1 MKRSLDLYKK
11 DESKPYSMINKK
23 TWTLDVAGRDLI
35 IESGW
40 WAKQANGSVTVRYG
54 DTQVIGTAVMS
65 KGMGFARSY
74 FPLMVDYEEKYYAAG
89 KIKGSR
95 FIKREGRPSDEAV
108 LTGRVVDR
116 TIRPL
121 FNGRMRNDVQVTV
134 SAQSFDGENDP
145 DTLSVIAA
153 STALSVSDIPW
164 GGPVASVRVGI
175 IDGEIIINPI
185 KSDLEKSTLNLVL
198 AGTGKMIN
206 MVEAGANEVS
216 DDDIIRAFEAGQKVI
231 SEISEFIGKI
241 RQEIGKEKS
250 EPFLMRLE
258 ESQENVI
265 RKKALELGLEEALYG
280 TKIEIK
286 EKTNIVKEATK
297 EAALIAFG
305 DNVPELF
312 NDAFELVFDEVADD
326 IVHENILRFDKR
338 PDKRKLAEIR
348 QITCEVGVLERPHGS
363 GVFTRGET
371 QVLNI
376 TTLGAPG
383 DHQIIDTME
392 VDRKKHYIHHYNC
405 PAYCVG
411 EIRPNRG
418 PGRREIGHG
427 ALAEK
432 ALVPVIPTR
441 EDFPYTVLLV
451 SEVMESNGSS
461 SMASVCGSTL
471 SLMHAGV
478 PIIRPVS
485 GIAMGMITSKD
496 KSEFKILSDI
506 QGAEDHYGDMDL
518 KVAGSEKGITA
529 LQMDVKLDGVTI
541 EMLTSAIK
549 QANVGRAHI
558 LGEMLK
564 TIPEVNSELSKY
576 APRII
581 SMKIDPEKIRDV
593 IGKGGETINK
603 IIEETNASIDIED
616 DGSVFITAPDGDGGE
631 RAKQWIINLTKTV
644 EVGETYEGKDVRIMD
659 FGAFVE
665 LLPGQDGLVHISELE
680 HRRVEK
686 VTDVV
691 KEGDIV
697 KVRVIEIDN
706 KGRINLSRKAL
717 IKKEDQSKTVVK
729 DIQKDLED
737 ELGL

>member
-1 MKRSLDLYKK
+1 MQ
-11 DESKPYSMINKK
+11 NKK
-23 TWTLDVAGRDLI
+23 TWTMNVAGRDLI
-35 IESGW
+35 IETGW

-54 DTQVIGTAVMS
+54 DTQVMGTAVMS
-65 KGMGFARSY
+65 NGMGFARSY

-108 LTGRVVDR
+108 LTGRVIDR

-134 SAQSFDGENDP
+134 AAQSFDGENDP
-145 DTLSVIAA
+145 DILSVIAA
-153 STALSVSDIPW
+153 STSLSISDIPW
-164 GGPVASVRVGI
+164 NGPVAAVRVGI
-175 IDGEIIINPI
+175 IEGEIVINPI

-198 AGTGKMIN
+198 AGTSDMIN

-216 DDDIIRAFEAGQKVI
+216 DEEIIRAFEAGHKVI
-231 SEISEFIGKI
+231 IQIAGFIEKI
-241 RQEIGKEKS
+241 TKEIGKEKS
-250 EPFLMRLE
+250 EPFLMQLE
-258 ESQENVI
+258 EKYENII
-265 RKKALELGLEEALYG
+265 REKALESGLNDALYG
-280 TKIEIK
+280 TKAQIK
-286 EKTNIVKEATK
+286 EKTNKAKELAK
-297 EAALIAFG
+297 ELVLTELG
-305 DNVPELF
+305 DDVPELYE
-312 NDAFELVFDEVADD
+312 DAFELIFDEVADE
-326 IVHENILRFDKR
+326 IVHENILNFDKR
-338 PDKRKLAEIR
+338 PDGRKLEEIR
-348 QITCEVGVLERPHGS
+348 KITCEVGVLERPHGS

-371 QVLNI
+371 QVLNV

-392 VDRKKHYIHHYNC
+392 VDIKKHYIHHYNF

-411 EIRPNRG
+411 EVRPNRG

-432 ALVPVIPTR
+432 ALVPVIPAR

-461 SMASVCGSTL
+461 SMASVCASTL

-496 KSEFKILSDI
+496 GSKFKTLSDI

-518 KVAGSEKGITA
+518 KVAGSKKGITA

-541 EMLTSAIK
+541 EMLASAIK
-549 QANVGRAHI
+549 QANEGRAFI
-558 LGEMLK
+558 LEKMLK
-564 TIPEVNSELSKY
+564 TIPKVSSELSQY

-603 IIEETNASIDIED
+603 IIDETNASIDIED

-631 RAKQWIINLTKTV
+631 KAKQWIINLTKTV
-644 EVGETYEGKDVRIMD
+644 EVGDIYNGKVVRIMD

-665 LLPGQDGLVHISELE
+665 LLPGQDGLVHISELD
-680 HRRVEK
+680 HKRVEK

-697 KVRVIEIDN
+697 KVKVIEIDK
-706 KGRINLSRKAL
+706 KGRINLSMKAL
-717 IKKEDQSKTVVK
+717 ADKDSKAK
-729 DIQKDLED
+729 SENDMQKDLED

>member
-1 MKRSLDLYKK
+1 MQ
-11 DESKPYSMINKK
+11 NKK
-23 TWTLDVAGRDLI
+23 TWTLNVAGRDLT
-35 IESGW
+35 IETGW
-40 WAKQANGSVTVRYG
+40 WAKQANGAVTVSYG
-54 DTQVIGTAVMS
+54 ETQVMGTAVMS

-74 FPLMVDYEEKYYAAG
+74 FPLMVEYEEKYYAAG

-145 DTLSVIAA
+145 DILSVIAA
-153 STALSVSDIPW
+153 SSALSISDIPW
-164 GGPVASVRVGI
+164 NGPVAAVRVGI
-175 IDGEIIINPI
+175 IDGEIVVNPI
-185 KSDLEKSTLNLVL
+185 KSELEKSSLNLVL
-198 AGTGKMIN
+198 AGTKDMIN
-206 MVEAGANEVS
+206 MVEAGAQEVS
-216 DDDIIRAFEAGQKVI
+216 DEDIIRAFEAGQKVI
-231 SEISEFIGKI
+231 AQIAQFIEKI
-241 RQEIGKEKS
+241 KEEIGKQKA
-250 EPFLMRLE
+250 EPFLMQLDE
-258 ESQENVI
+258 NFESLI
-265 RKKALELGLEEALYG
+265 REKSLNMGLSDALYG
-280 TKIEIK
+280 TKAEIK
-286 EKTNIVKEATK
+286 EKTAKVKEEVKQAVLD
-297 EAALIAFG
+297 EIG
-305 DNVPELF
+305 ENVPEMF
-312 NDAFELVFDEVADD
+312 DDVFELVFDEVADD
-326 IVHENILRFDKR
+326 IVHENILKFNKR
-338 PDKRKLAEIR
+338 PDGRKLDEIR
-348 QITCEVGVLERPHGS
+348 KITCEAGVLARPHGS
-363 GVFTRGET
+363 AVFTRGET
-371 QVLNI
+371 QVLNV

-392 VDRKKHYIHHYNC
+392 VDTKKHYIHHYNF

-411 EIRPNRG
+411 EVRPNRG

-432 ALVPVIPTR
+432 ALVPVLPSR
-441 EDFPYTVLLV
+441 DDFPYTILLV

-461 SMASVCGSTL
+461 SMASVCSSTL
-471 SLMHAGV
+471 SLMNAGV
-478 PIIRPVS
+478 PIKRPVS

-496 KSEFKILSDI
+496 GSEFKTLSDI

-541 EMLTSAIK
+541 EMLSSAIK
-549 QANVGRAHI
+549 QANAGRAHI
-558 LGEMLK
+558 LSKMLEVV
-564 TIPEVNSELSKY
+564 PEVSSELSKY

-603 IIEETNASIDIED
+603 IIEETGASIDIED
-616 DGSVFITAPDGDGGE
+616 DGSVFITTPDGESGE
-631 RAKQWIINLTKTV
+631 KAKQWIINLTKSV
-644 EVGETYEGKDVRIMD
+644 EVGDVYTGKVVRIMD

-665 LLPGQDGLVHISELE
+665 LLPGQDGLVHISELKHE
-680 HRRVEK
+680 RVGK

-691 KEGDIV
+691 KIGDEV
-697 KVRVIEIDN
+697 KVKVIEIDS
-706 KGRINLSRKAL
+706 KGRINLSMKAL
-717 IKKEDQSKTVVK
+717 LEKKDKTRSVVK
-729 DIQKDLED
+729 DIQKDLEK